1 MVHREAPPK
10 RPQRTKIGLCEQRQL
25 RASAGCGT
33 SPANLGASLIRHVSV
48 NRQYHDN
55 VR

>member
-1 MVHREAPPK
+1 MGCASDGSSALL
-10 RPQRTKIGLCEQRQL
+10 GLR
-25 RASAGCGT
+25 T